1 MVAKGVD
8 DVLGFLK
15 PFVMFA
21 VVRNRDVVFT
31 MYLIARRELAP
42 FRPHEWV
49 AVSMYFDLIPSSMLV
64 LSFLECNYWQCCE
77 ESRRYTNHLSHY
89 AFCLGSS
96 NPEEDGLMIMFS
108 RISLRNSLY
117 LVLVNALNGKL
128 TYSLRVV
135 PCISFSPGRAALT

>member
-21 VVRNRDVVFT
+21 VVRNRDVAFT

-49 AVSMYFDLIPSSMLV
+49 AVSMYFVLIPSSMLV

-77 ESRRYTNHLSHY
+77 ESRRHTNHLSHY

-96 NPEEDGLMIMFS
+96 NP
-108 RISLRNSLY
+108 
-117 LVLVNALNGKL
+117 
-128 TYSLRVV
+128 
-135 PCISFSPGRAALT
+135 